1 MSTSP
6 QRLAPAPEALEP
18 APEDLP
24 RMTLM
29 QHLEEL
35 RKRISWVAGGLLL
48 SFGPCWIYHKQ
59 LYAFLEAPIRPYL
72 PPGQKLAF
80 LGVADAFLLYF
91 KVAALAAV
99 FLASPFVL
107 WQLWRFVAPAL
118 YRKEKLY
125 AIPFI
130 FFGSFFFL
138 AGGAFAYYVAVPLA
152 IKFLLDIGNQF
163 QAMITIEKYFS
174 FLLTVILG
182 LGLMFEM
189 PILIFLL
196 AGLGVVTPGF
206 LLRHFRWAVVLI
218 FLAAAII
225 TPTPDIVNLC
235 VFALPAIGLYLLGIA
250 AAAVVFRNRKK
261 KAAAAEEAE
270 AA

>member
-1 MSTSP
+1 MSSSP
-6 QRLAPAPEALEP
+6 QRLAPAPEP
-18 APEDLP
+18 VPEDLP
-24 RMTLM
+24 RMTLL

-35 RKRISWVAGGLLL
+35 RKRITWGVVGLLVA
-48 SFGPCWIYHKQ
+48 FFPCWIFHEQ
-59 LYAFLEAPIRPYL
+59 LYAFLEAPIRSYL
-72 PPGQKLAF
+72 PAGQKLAF

-91 KVAALAAV
+91 KVSALAAV
-99 FLASPFVL
+99 FLASPFLVF
-107 WQLWRFVAPAL
+107 QLWRFISPGL

-130 FFGSFFFL
+130 FFGSAFFL

-152 IKFLLDIGNQF
+152 VQFLLPIGSQF

-206 LLRHFRWAVVLI
+206 LLRHFRWAVVII

-250 AAAVVFRNRKK
+250 AAAIVFRKRKK
-261 KAAAAEEAE
+261 AEAAAAE

>member
-1 MSTSP
+1 MSPSP
-6 QRLAPAPEALEP
+6 QRLAPAPEP

-24 RMTLM
+24 RMTLL
-29 QHLEEL
+29 QHLDEL
-35 RKRISWVAGGLLL
+35 RKRITWGLGGLLVA
-48 SFGPCWIYHKQ
+48 FAPCWIYHKQ
-59 LYAFLEAPIRPYL
+59 LYSFLEAPIRPYL
-72 PPGQKLAF
+72 PAGQKLAF

-91 KVAALAAV
+91 KVAALSAV
-99 FLASPFVL
+99 FLASPFLVF
-107 WQLWRFVAPAL
+107 QLWRFISPGL

-130 FFGSFFFL
+130 FFGSAFFL

-152 IKFLLDIGNQF
+152 VQFLLDIGNQF

-206 LLRHFRWAVVLI
+206 LLRHFRWAVVII

-250 AAAVVFRNRKK
+250 AAAIVFRKRKK
-261 KAAAAEEAE
+261 AEAAAAE